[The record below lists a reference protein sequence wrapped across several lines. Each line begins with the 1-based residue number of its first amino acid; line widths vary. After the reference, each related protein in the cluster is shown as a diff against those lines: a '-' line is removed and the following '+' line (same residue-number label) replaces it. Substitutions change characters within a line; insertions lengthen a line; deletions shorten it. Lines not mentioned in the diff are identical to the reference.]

1 MQTWV
6 VGTNPAAYINHIH
19 KEPIA
24 ASRERFL
31 TTRVFLLFK
40 MTIDVVSQE
49 FIMKGHIFAGAVR
62 LKKKY
67 CSDFI
72 WVTQDEMERM
82 IDSKTLK
89 AIRPLL
95 AER

>member
-1 MQTWV
+1 MGRWNQPCCLYKSHSQATYHRQSGKV
-6 VGTNPAAYINHIH
+6 SYNSGILA
-19 KEPIA
+19 
-24 ASRERFL
+24 
-31 TTRVFLLFK
+31 FK
-40 MTIDVVSQE
+40 MTIDIVLQE
-49 FIMKGHIFAGAVR
+49 FIMKAHIFAGAVR

-82 IDSKTLK
+82 IDSRTLK